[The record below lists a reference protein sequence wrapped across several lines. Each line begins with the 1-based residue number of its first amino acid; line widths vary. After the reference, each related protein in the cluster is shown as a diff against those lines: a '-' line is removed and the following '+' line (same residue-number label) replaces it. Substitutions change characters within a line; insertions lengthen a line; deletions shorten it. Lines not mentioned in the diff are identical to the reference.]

1 MGEFV
6 TLTRRG
12 DVAVVTIHNPPV
24 NALSSGV
31 PEAVRDAVLQAADDS
46 DVGAVVVMGAGST
59 FPAGV
64 DIREFAGA
72 TLPFDLAGIVREIED
87 STKPVVMALHGSA
100 LGGGLELAMGGHY
113 RVIAPS
119 GVVGQPEVKLGL
131 IPGGAGTQRLPRLAG
146 VERALDMC
154 VRGEPLGAHEALE
167 CGIVDRIVEGDLLDG
182 AIAFAREVAGRPLR
196 KTRELPVRVS
206 PAVRAAV
213 TAVMAVGDATFDEGC
228 RLESEIFAE
237 CLRSNESKALIYVFF
252 GERTVAKIP
261 FLPKDTPVQEIR
273 RAAVK
278 GSGELAELANAC
290 AGAGIAIV
298 DEADAPD
305 IILAARPAS
314 GSSGITVGA
323 RLTGR
328 LLEIQPG
335 PATSDATLAS
345 AMALGKRLKKI
356 AVHGFIAERMKKAG
370 PDLRAMADEG
380 HRLLAEG
387 VALRAVDI
395 DIACIHG
402 FGFPRRLGGPMF
414 VGSTSFLLSRP
425 FLARPFS
432 A

>member
-12 DVAVVTIHNPPV
+12 DIAVVTIHNPPV
-24 NALSSGV
+24 NALSCGV
-31 PEAVRDAVLQAADDS
+31 PEAIRDAVSLAADDFE
-46 DVGAVVVMGAGST
+46 VAAVVVIGAGNT

-64 DIREFAGA
+64 DIREFAGS
-72 TLPFDLAGIVREIED
+72 TLPFDLAGIIREIED
-87 STKPVVMALHGSA
+87 STKPVVMALHGTA
-100 LGGGLELAMGGHY
+100 LGGGLELALGGHY

-119 GVVGQPEVKLGL
+119 GMVGQPEVKLGL
-131 IPGGAGTQRLPRLAG
+131 IPGAAGTQRLPRLAG

-154 VRGEPLGAHEALE
+154 VRGEPLGAREALE
-167 CGIVDRIVEGDLLDG
+167 CGIVDRIIEGGLLDG
-182 AIAFAREVAGRPLR
+182 AVAFAREVAGRPVR
-196 KTRELPVRVS
+196 RTRELAVRIS

-213 TAVMAVGDATFDEGC
+213 TAVMAVGDATFEQGC

-237 CLRSNESKALIYVFF
+237 CLHSNESKALIYVFF

-261 FLPKDTPVQEIR
+261 FLAKDTQVKEIR
-273 RAAVK
+273 RAAVT
-278 GSGELAELANAC
+278 GSGELASAC
-290 AGAGIAIV
+290 AGAGIAV
-298 DEADAPD
+298 VGEADAPD
-305 IILAARPAS
+305 IILAAQPTS
-314 GSSGITVGA
+314 GSPGITVGA
-323 RLTGR
+323 RLAGR

-335 PATSDATLAS
+335 PATSHATVAA
-345 AMALGKRLKKI
+345 AMALGKRLKKL

-370 PDLRAMADEG
+370 PDLRAMAEEG

-387 VALRAVDI
+387 VALRTVDI

-414 VGSTSFLLSRP
+414 VASTSSLLSRP
-425 FLARPFS
+425 FS

>member
-12 DVAVVTIHNPPV
+12 EVAVVTIHNPPV

-31 PEAVRDAVLQAADDS
+31 PEAVRDAVLQAAGDFE
-46 DVGAVVVMGAGST
+46 VAAVVVIGAGST

-87 STKPVVMALHGSA
+87 SPTPVVMALHGSA

-113 RVIAPS
+113 RVIAPT
-119 GVVGQPEVKLGL
+119 GMVGQPEVKLGL

-154 VRGEPLGAHEALE
+154 VRGEPLGAREALD

-182 AIAFAREVAGRPLR
+182 AVEFAREVAGRPLR
-196 KTRELPVRVS
+196 KTRDMPVRVS

-213 TAVMAVGDATFDEGC
+213 TAVMAVGNTTFDEGC

-237 CLRSNESKALIYVFF
+237 CLHSNEAKALIYVFF

-261 FLPKDTPVQEIR
+261 FIRKDTPVKEIR
-273 RAAVK
+273 RAAVT
-278 GSGELAELANAC
+278 GELAKTC
-290 AGAGIAIV
+290 AEAGIAVV
-298 DEADAPD
+298 DRADAPD
-305 IILAARPAS
+305 IILAAEPAS
-314 GSSGITVGA
+314 DSDITVGA
-323 RLTGR
+323 RLIGR

-335 PATSDATLAS
+335 PATGQATLAA

-356 AVHGFIAERMKKAG
+356 AVHGFIAERMKRAG
-370 PDLRAMADEG
+370 PDLRTMAEEG
-380 HRLLAEG
+380 NRLLAEG

-402 FGFPRRLGGPMF
+402 FGFPRRLGGPMY
-414 VGSTSFLLSRP
+414 VASTSFLPS
-425 FLARPFS
+425 S
-432 A
+432 T